1 MVDFNLEHTYY
12 TDAPYH
18 GPEALR
24 NIVETELKR
33 GRFGTY
39 DASMENF
46 KFEQIDGKTSS
57 YMNKSVRYI
66 IHDNEK
72 LLTLTF
78 S

>member
-24 NIVETELKR
+24 SIVETELKR

-46 KFEQIDGKTSS
+46 KFELIDGKKSS
-57 YMNKSVRYI
+57 SRTNQY
-66 IHDNEK
+66 DNEK
-72 LLTLTF
+72 LLTSTF